1 MAAVMALVQVKSQPN
16 KVDKIM
22 EGAAIVTPV
31 DNARGI
37 KNNKL
42 VNIRVLNQIFFLKI
56 DTRYKLLIGN
66 NAV

>member
-1 MAAVMALVQVKSQPN
+1 MAAVMALVHVKSQPN

-42 VNIRVLNQIFFLKI
+42 VKIRVFGSNLFLKI
-56 DTRYKLLIGN
+56 DTQYKLLIGN
-66 NAV
+66 NEV